1 MDEVTC
7 LKKRRWRMDKL
18 SLKNKD
24 WKDFYLSDFFDFEKG
39 NQNNMA
45 SLTTGTLPLVSAK
58 KTDNGYKGFVSKE
71 QKKIFR
77 GDILTLNNDGD
88 GGAGIAYYQPTSMAL
103 DSHVSAL
110 IPKSDLN
117 KYHLLFVSMCITK
130 QRERFGHGYSINGNR
145 LRAFKIM
152 LPLAADCTNPD
163 WQFMEEYMRRK
174 ETLLL
179 KPAVEKLCKR
189 LIHKEILG
197 GGKLLRSQWKPFS
210 FTEVFT
216 EIQRGKRLKKAD
228 HTEGT
233 VPYVS
238 STALNNGV
246 DGFVG
251 NEGSVRKFEDCITIA
266 NSGSVGSAFFHQYEF
281 VASDHVTQLKRKGLD
296 KYAYLFMVPIINR
309 LSEKYSFNR
318 EINDE
323 RIKREKILL
332 PINDK
337 GEIDF
342 DFMSSFMQE
351 VEADILKTTLK
362 VFKKRLNANEN
373 KKGGVKWKA
382 FFLEEIAQISSG
394 KDIYERERTSGQ
406 TPYVTATANNNGIGY
421 FVGNQNE
428 TLEKGSLS
436 VNRNGS
442 VGYCFY
448 HPYDALYGND
458 TRKLKPIRNNK
469 YVSLFISMCITNQ
482 RAKYGY
488 GYKMGTGRLKRQK
501 ILLPI
506 DGNSQPNWDYMEA
519 YMQNLEQQQILEFL
533 RHIER

>member
-373 KKGGVKWKA
+373 KMGGVKWKA

-428 TLEKGSLS
+428 TLEKESLS

-519 YMQNLEQQQILEFL
+519 YMQNLEQQQILEYL

>member
-1 MDEVTC
+1 M
-7 LKKRRWRMDKL
+7 
-18 SLKNKD
+18 
-24 WKDFYLSDFFDFEKG
+24 
-39 NQNNMA
+39 QA
-45 SLTTGTLPLVSAK
+45 
-58 KTDNGYKGFVSKE
+58 TDTQRN
-71 QKKIFR
+71 FR
-77 GDILTLNNDGD
+77 
-88 GGAGIAYYQPTSMAL
+88 
-103 DSHVSAL
+103 
-110 IPKSDLN
+110 
-117 KYHLLFVSMCITK
+117 
-130 QRERFGHGYSINGNR
+130 
-145 LRAFKIM
+145 
-152 LPLAADCTNPD
+152 
-163 WQFMEEYMRRK
+163 
-174 ETLLL
+174 
-179 KPAVEKLCKR
+179 
-189 LIHKEILG
+189 

-246 DGFVG
+246 DGFIG

-362 VFKKRLNANEN
+362 VFKKRLNVNEN
-373 KKGGVKWKA
+373 KTGGKM
-382 FFLEEIAQISSG
+382 E
-394 KDIYERERTSGQ
+394 
-406 TPYVTATANNNGIGY
+406 
-421 FVGNQNE
+421 
-428 TLEKGSLS
+428 S
-436 VNRNGS
+436 V
-442 VGYCFY
+442 
-448 HPYDALYGND
+448 
-458 TRKLKPIRNNK
+458 
-469 YVSLFISMCITNQ
+469 
-482 RAKYGY
+482 
-488 GYKMGTGRLKRQK
+488 
-501 ILLPI
+501 LP
-506 DGNSQPNWDYMEA
+506 
-519 YMQNLEQQQILEFL
+519 
-533 RHIER
+533 

>member
-197 GGKLLRSQWKPFS
+197 G
-210 FTEVFT
+210 
-216 EIQRGKRLKKAD
+216 
-228 HTEGT
+228 
-233 VPYVS
+233 
-238 STALNNGV
+238 
-246 DGFVG
+246 
-251 NEGSVRKFEDCITIA
+251 
-266 NSGSVGSAFFHQYEF
+266 
-281 VASDHVTQLKRKGLD
+281 
-296 KYAYLFMVPIINR
+296 
-309 LSEKYSFNR
+309 
-318 EINDE
+318 
-323 RIKREKILL
+323 
-332 PINDK
+332 
-337 GEIDF
+337 
-342 DFMSSFMQE
+342 
-351 VEADILKTTLK
+351 
-362 VFKKRLNANEN
+362 
-373 KKGGVKWKA
+373 VKWKA

-519 YMQNLEQQQILEFL
+519 YMQNLEQQQILEYL